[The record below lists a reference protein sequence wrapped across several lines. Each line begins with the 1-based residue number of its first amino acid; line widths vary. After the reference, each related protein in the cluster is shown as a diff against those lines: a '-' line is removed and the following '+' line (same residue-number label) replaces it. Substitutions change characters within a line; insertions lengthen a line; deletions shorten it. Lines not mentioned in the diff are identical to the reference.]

1 MMNFF
6 FIGWQDKEYHESLM
20 QHANISR
27 CNFMKALH
35 RSAPLEVAHG
45 PAPFRYRSTRLMV
58 RQLLNSSLTRNS
70 SLFGCHWRTAPGA
83 ANTDGVHTSA
93 VPIAALNVPI

>member
-1 MMNFF
+1 
-6 FIGWQDKEYHESLM
+6 M

-58 RQLLNSSLTRNS
+58 R
-70 SLFGCHWRTAPGA
+70 GCAEA
-83 ANTDGVHTSA
+83 HTGGSPA
-93 VPIAALNVPI
+93 KQTKFRFCRGWEHFLR